1 MNDMKNRKI
10 NILHYVEYENELGE
24 TDKKLD
30 YLVKNIW
37 AYYRHATTKETQQ
50 AIIANT
56 EVQAVFK
63 INWRNDIDLDCI
75 IEYNGKK
82 YYITDIDDL
91 EGYKSDLKI
100 TAYTKDNYNEN
111 N

>member
-1 MNDMKNRKI
+1 MNDKKNKKI
-10 NILHYVEYENELGE
+10 SILHYVEYEDELGA
-24 TDKKLD
+24 TNRKLD
-30 YLVKNIW
+30 YLAKNIW
-37 AYYRHATTKETQQ
+37 AYYRHATTREIQQ
-50 AIIANT
+50 AIVANT
-56 EVQAVFK
+56 KVQSIFK
-63 INWRNDIDLDCI
+63 INWRNDIDLTCV

-100 TAYTKDNYNEN
+100 TAYTQDNNKN